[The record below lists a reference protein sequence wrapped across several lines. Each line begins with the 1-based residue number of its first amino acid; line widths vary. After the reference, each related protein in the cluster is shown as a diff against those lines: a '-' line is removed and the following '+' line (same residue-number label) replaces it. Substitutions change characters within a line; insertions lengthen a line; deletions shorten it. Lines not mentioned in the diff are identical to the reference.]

1 MKILVTGGRGLVG
14 SAIKKISKNY
24 KQYTFIFVNSKEYD
38 LTQFSQTRLMLIR
51 IEPDCVIHLAA
62 NVGGLYKNMEKKVEI
77 LEDNLAINFNIVKCC
92 GEFKIKKLIAC
103 LSTCIFPDKVSYPI
117 DESMLH
123 QGEPHTSNEGYAYA
137 KRMLEIHIRKYR
149 EQYGYDYMCIT
160 PCNIYGPNDNFNLEE
175 SHVIPGLIHQCYLA
189 KKNNKNFIVKG
200 DGTPF
205 RQFIFNEDLAI
216 LIMEIIKLKNC
227 KYPNI
232 ILSPDTEVSIKDIA
246 ENIKEAFHFKKNIT
260 FDTSFSNGQ
269 HKKTVSNKILR
280 KIVPDFCF
288 TSLSYGIRDTVSWF
302 IENYENCRK

>member
-1 MKILVTGGRGLVG
+1 MKILVTGGSGLVG

-24 KQYTFIFVNSKEYD
+24 KQHTFIFVNSKEYD

-51 IEPDCVIHLAA
+51 IVPDCVIHLAA

-92 GEFKIKKLIAC
+92 GEFKIKKLLAC

-117 DESMLH
+117 DESLLH

-149 EQYGYDYMCIT
+149 EQYGYDYICIT
-160 PCNIYGPNDNFNLEE
+160 PCNIYGQNDNFNLED

-189 KKNNKNFIVKG
+189 KKNNKKFIVKG
-200 DGTPF
+200 DGTPL
-205 RQFIFNEDLAI
+205 RQFIFNEDLSI

-246 ENIKEAFHFKKNIT
+246 ENIKEEFHFKKNIT

-288 TSLSYGIRDTVSWF
+288 TDLSYGIRDTVSWF

>member
-1 MKILVTGGRGLVG
+1 MKILVTGGSGLVG

-24 KQYTFIFVNSKEYD
+24 KQHTFIFVNSKEYD

-51 IEPDCVIHLAA
+51 IVPDCVIHLAA

-92 GEFKIKKLIAC
+92 GEFKIKKLLAC

-117 DESMLH
+117 DESLLH

-149 EQYGYDYMCIT
+149 EQYGYDYICIT
-160 PCNIYGPNDNFNLEE
+160 PCNIYGQNDNFNLED

-189 KKNNKNFIVKG
+189 KKNNKKFIVKG
-200 DGTPF
+200 DGTPL

-246 ENIKEAFHFKKNIT
+246 ENIKEEFHFKKNIT

-288 TSLSYGIRDTVSWF
+288 TDLSYGIRDTVSWF

>member
-1 MKILVTGGRGLVG
+1 MKILVTGGSGLVG

-24 KQYTFIFVNSKEYD
+24 KQHTFIFVNSKEYD

-51 IEPDCVIHLAA
+51 IFPDCVIHLAA
-62 NVGGLYKNMEKKVEI
+62 NVGGLYKNMENKVEI

-92 GEFKIKKLIAC
+92 GEFKIKKLLAC

-117 DESMLH
+117 DELMLH
-123 QGEPHTSNEGYAYA
+123 QGEPHMSNEGYAYA

-160 PCNIYGPNDNFNLEE
+160 PCNIYGPNDNFNLED

-200 DGTPF
+200 DGTPL

-232 ILSPDTEVSIKDIA
+232 ILSPDTEVSIKEIA

-288 TSLSYGIRDTVSWF
+288 TDLSYGIRDTVSWF